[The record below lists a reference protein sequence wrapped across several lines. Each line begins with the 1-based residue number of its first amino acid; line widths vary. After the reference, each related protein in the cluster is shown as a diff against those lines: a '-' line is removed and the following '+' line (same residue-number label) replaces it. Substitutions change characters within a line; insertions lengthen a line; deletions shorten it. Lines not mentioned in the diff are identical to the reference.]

1 MYSALYYAHGL
12 KQPAYLGDDGGA
24 ARVPAFHARLEV
36 YKAGGIYATCY
47 NGAPMTGMSQPT
59 VATLLLAML
68 LLPTLGAL
76 LGRLLGRWLGPRAL
90 AVVAT
95 LGFLGALG
103 SAVVL
108 HQSQVE
114 RTALGS
120 LAIFVPAEGPLID
133 AGAFSLARP
142 ASPDVDEPQVA
153 LLETTPAATSSAGA
167 AAFSATTT
175 ARAPEVAALDPKS
188 PPAASTAT
196 DAPTTVLT
204 TAPTPTSTPQPAVT
218 PEPLPEPTSTP
229 LPEPTSTPLPA
240 PEPTQ
245 EPTEQPAATS
255 PPPAPGG
262 PSESPEVYS
271 VREGDT
277 LRSIAERFD
286 ISVDALLRYNGLSAA
301 EGDALQLDQRLLV
314 PPKIPAAPAATRRPA
329 PEPQAYIVR
338 EGDTLR
344 SIAERF
350 DISVDA
356 LLRYNGLSA
365 AEGDALQLDQKL
377 FIPPT

>member
-1 MYSALYYAHGL
+1 
-12 KQPAYLGDDGGA
+12 
-24 ARVPAFHARLEV
+24 
-36 YKAGGIYATCY
+36 
-47 NGAPMTGMSQPT
+47 MTGMSQPT
-59 VATLLLAML
+59 VAILLLAML

-103 SAVVL
+103 SAVAL

-153 LLETTPAATSSAGA
+153 LLETSPAATSSAGA

-196 DAPTTVLT
+196 DAPTTVPT
-204 TAPTPTSTPQPAVT
+204 TAPTPTSTPEPAVT

-229 LPEPTSTPLPA
+229 LPEPASTPLPEPTSTPLPE

-262 PSESPEVYS
+262 PSESPEVYF

>member
-1 MYSALYYAHGL
+1 
-12 KQPAYLGDDGGA
+12 
-24 ARVPAFHARLEV
+24 
-36 YKAGGIYATCY
+36 
-47 NGAPMTGMSQPT
+47 MTGMSQPT

-90 AVVAT
+90 VVVAT

-103 SAVVL
+103 SAAVL
-108 HQSQVE
+108 HQSTVD

-142 ASPDVDEPQVA
+142 PSPDVDEPQVA
-153 LLETTPAATSSAGA
+153 LIETTPAATSSAGE

-188 PPAASTAT
+188 PPAPASTAT
-196 DAPTTVLT
+196 DAPTAVPT
-204 TAPTPTSTPQPAVT
+204 TAPTPTSTPEPAVT

-262 PSESPEVYS
+262 PSESPEVY
-271 VREGDT
+271 
-277 LRSIAERFD
+277 F
-286 ISVDALLRYNGLSAA
+286 
-301 EGDALQLDQRLLV
+301 
-314 PPKIPAAPAATRRPA
+314 
-329 PEPQAYIVR
+329 VR

-377 FIPPT
+377 FIPPG